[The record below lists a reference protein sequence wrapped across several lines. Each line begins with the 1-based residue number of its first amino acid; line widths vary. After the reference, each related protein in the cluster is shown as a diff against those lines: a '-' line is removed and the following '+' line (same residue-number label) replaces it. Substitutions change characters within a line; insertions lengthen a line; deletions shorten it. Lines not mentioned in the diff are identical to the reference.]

1 VILYTCG
8 QKKSHASI
16 GHPCG
21 RAAKA
26 LDEAGYEYEI
36 RDLPGYRLVPWTW
49 GERRSGREEVRELT
63 GQINLPVLL
72 LDEGKT
78 VAGSGKIA
86 DWAKAHPA
94 YQPEVGGG

>member
-8 QKKSHASI
+8 QKKSLTSAL
-16 GHPCG
+16 HPCA

-26 LDEAGYEYEI
+26 LDDAGYEYEL

-49 GERRSGREEVRELT
+49 RQRRQGREEIRELT
-63 GQINLPVLL
+63 GQINLPVLV
-72 LDEGKT
+72 LDEART
-78 VAGSGKIA
+78 LVGSGKIV

-94 YQPEVGGG
+94 YQQEVGGG